1 MMEKISQIAPS
12 VRSPAFLMKDKN
24 ASIRKELMLVS
35 NQLGQIR
42 LRAELLA
49 EEFMDENARKRQ
61 KTDDGFVEV
70 Y

>member
-1 MMEKISQIAPS
+1 
-12 VRSPAFLMKDKN
+12 
-24 ASIRKELMLVS
+24 MLVS